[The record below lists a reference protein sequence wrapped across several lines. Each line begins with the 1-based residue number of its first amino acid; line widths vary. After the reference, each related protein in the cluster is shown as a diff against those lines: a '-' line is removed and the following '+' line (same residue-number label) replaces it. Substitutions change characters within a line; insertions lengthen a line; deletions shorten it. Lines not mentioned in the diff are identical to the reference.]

1 MPTKPNRAGEQQNY
15 VPPGNGDASGEYG
28 DNATGSNKHFTAFA
42 KPKKESRIK
51 ELDKNKL
58 KQIGKY
64 VNYYDKNKSNKDF
77 IEDFRYYTG
86 SFGDLSN
93 FTDEDLEN
101 IIEEFRNLEKTK
113 DRVWYQERG
122 QWKGS
127 YDKGLLDKLGIPSY
141 TIEEREKKKVEDNQ
155 KLIANS
161 QTTQDKEIQSIMN
174 ENCVVCFGKGYKK
187 DQLNKIVE
195 DTKILVNDWEDL
207 KNYIKAIGDRNN
219 LEKFLNAQQDIKP
232 IPEEEIQ
239 KGIQRIKLYNPNMS
253 FDENQLRELA
263 IKNIK
268 ASRGTIKFYNP
279 KNTYAYWQSSS
290 KSMIYLGTMKN
301 VTESQ
306 REYEYNSNFHSS
318 NKTNGTFYHEM
329 GHAIDSMIQELYK
342 KIKTNLETGGKIY
355 EIYDTKLKPLN
366 EARFNFN
373 NEVEDLYNQNY
384 NNETKKFNISK
395 YGNTNKAEFIAECFS
410 AYYTGMNNPL
420 ANKVVEAFK
429 NYYKKLK
436 EFR

>member
-64 VNYYDKNKSNKDF
+64 VNYYDKNKNNQEF
-77 IEDFRYYTG
+77 IKDFRYYTG

-101 IIEEFRNLEKTK
+101 IIEEFRNLETTK
-113 DRVWYQERG
+113 DRRWYQERG
-122 QWKGS
+122 KWVSS

-141 TIEEREKKKVEDNQ
+141 TIEEREKKEIEDNQ
-155 KLIANS
+155 KLIVNS

-187 DQLNKIVE
+187 EQLNRIVE

-207 KNYIKAIGDRNN
+207 KNYVRAMGDRNN
-219 LEKFLNAQQDIKP
+219 LEKFLNAQQNINT
-232 IPEEEIQ
+232 ITEEEIQ
-239 KGIQRIKLYNPNMS
+239 KGIQLIKSYNPNAN
-253 FDENQLRELA
+253 FDETRLRELA

-268 ASRGTIKFYNP
+268 ANRETIKLPNARDA
-279 KNTYAYWQSSS
+279 YAYWSKGS
-290 KSMIYLGTMKN
+290 KSMVYQGKMKN

-306 REYEYNSNFHSS
+306 REYEYNSNFKSS
-318 NKTNGTFYHEM
+318 NKINATFYHEM
-329 GHAIDSMIQELYK
+329 GHAIDNMIQELQK
-342 KIKTNLETGGKIY
+342 DIKTSLETGGKIY

-373 NEVEDLYNQNY
+373 NEIDDLYNQNY
-384 NNETKKFNISK
+384 NNETKKYNISK

-410 AYYTGMNNPL
+410 AYYTDMNNPL

>member
-15 VPPGNGDASGEYG
+15 VPAGNVDASGEYG
-28 DNATGSNKHFTAFA
+28 DNATGSNKHFTTFS

-77 IEDFRYYTG
+77 IDDIRYYTG

-101 IIEEFRNLEKTK
+101 IIEEFRNLETTK
-113 DRVWYQERG
+113 DVVWYQERG
-122 QWKGS
+122 KWLGTHN
-127 YDKGLLDKLGIPSY
+127 KGLLDKLGVQYY
-141 TIEEREKKKVEDNQ
+141 TSEEREKKEVEDNQ
-155 KLIANS
+155 KLIASS
-161 QTTQDKEIQSIMN
+161 QTTQDKEIQNIMN

-187 DQLNKIVE
+187 DQLDKIVE
-195 DTKILVNDWEDL
+195 DTKILVNDWEGL
-207 KNYIKAIGDRNN
+207 KNYVRAIGDKNN
-219 LEKFLNAQQDIKP
+219 LEKFLNAQQNTNP
-232 IPEEEIQ
+232 IAEEEIQ
-239 KGIQRIKLYNPNMS
+239 KGIQRIKSYNPNMS
-253 FDENQLRELA
+253 FDETNLRELA

-268 ASRGTIKFYNP
+268 ASRETIRLPNVR
-279 KNTYAYWQSSS
+279 NAYAYWQSSS
-290 KSMIYLGTMKN
+290 KSMVYLGKMKN

-306 REYEYNSNFHSS
+306 REYEYNSNFKSS
-318 NKTNGTFYHEM
+318 NKVNATFYHEM
-329 GHAIDSMIQELYK
+329 GHAIDSMLQELHK
-342 KIKTNLETGGKIY
+342 DIKNNLETGGKIY

-366 EARFNFN
+366 ESRINFDNEIN
-373 NEVEDLYNQNY
+373 NLYRKNY
-384 NNETKKFNISK
+384 NNETKKYNISK
-395 YGNTNKAEFIAECFS
+395 YGATNRAEFIAECFS

-420 ANKVVEAFK
+420 ANKVVETFK

-436 EFR
+436 EFK

>member
-58 KQIGKY
+58 KQIGTY

-122 QWKGS
+122 QWRGS

-263 IKNIK
+263 IKNIE

-290 KSMIYLGTMKN
+290 KSMIYLGKMKN

-318 NKTNGTFYHEM
+318 NKVNGTFYHEM
-329 GHAIDSMIQELYK
+329 GHAIDSMIQELHK